1 MWFKNLLIYR
11 ITNGEIT
18 PLQLEEAL
26 AKHVLQDCTQMEMQS
41 RGWVKPQENQD
52 GFVHVCGQHVL
63 IALGIEKK
71 LLPTAVINQYA
82 KSRIETMEQ
91 HQGYKP
97 GKKQIRDIKEAVFIE
112 LMPRAFT
119 QRHITYAWIDLTKKM
134 LIIDTANLKRAE
146 ELIELLLATVGGLR
160 VIPLTTLSSPSAV
173 MTRWLSGDEPPAVF
187 TIDRDCELQG
197 MDDEKATV
205 RYTHH
210 VLDAGETIRHIKSGK
225 KVTRLAMTWSDK
237 ISFVLHE
244 NFQIRRVVPLDIIKE
259 SADMS
264 DSLEDLFESDF
275 AIMSGEISQFLP
287 DLIHTLGGENPSR

>member
-11 ITNGEIT
+11 IANAEIT
-18 PLQLEEAL
+18 PLQLGEAL
-26 AKHVLQDCTQMEMQS
+26 AKHELRDCTQMEMQS
-41 RGWVKPQENQD
+41 RGWVKPQD
-52 GFVHVCGQHVL
+52 SKDSFVHVCGQHVL
-63 IALGIEKK
+63 IALGIERK
-71 LLPTAVINQYA
+71 LLPAAVINQHA
-82 KSRIETMEQ
+82 KNRIETMEQ

-97 GKKQIRDIKEAVFIE
+97 GKKQIRDIKEAILIE
-112 LMPRAFT
+112 LMPRAFA
-119 QRHITYAWIDLTKKM
+119 QRHITYAWIDLTEGM
-134 LIIDTANLKRAE
+134 LVIDTANLKRAE

-160 VIPLTTLSSPSAV
+160 LIPMTTLSSPSAV

-210 VLDAGETIRHIKSGK
+210 VLDAEETVRHIKTGK
-225 KVTRLAMTWSDK
+225 KVTRLAMTWANK

-244 NFQIRRVVPLDIIKE
+244 NLQIRRIVPLDIIKE
-259 SADMS
+259 STDMS
-264 DSLEDLFESDF
+264 DSLEDLFDSDF

-287 DLIHTLGGENPSR
+287 DLIHALGGENLSR